1 MYTVSKIIGKKN
13 FFSRTFLVKILT
25 PCNFSLKLGKKN
37 FNFFMFFSL
46 YSVQLIVVGAFVLN
60 HPVYNI
66 ININNERDKL
76 YGRGILLRY
85 LLEKTILLIVNL
97 VLLRAKKVGH
107 QISVSFEKF
116 DVVQALL
123 SFF

>member
-1 MYTVSKIIGKKN
+1 
-13 FFSRTFLVKILT
+13 
-25 PCNFSLKLGKKN
+25 
-37 FNFFMFFSL
+37 MFFSL

-97 VLLRAKKVGH
+97 VHTIFYNEKKY
-107 QISVSFEKF
+107 SPYPYLKSFHLFHKIWSC
-116 DVVQALL
+116 Q
-123 SFF
+123 